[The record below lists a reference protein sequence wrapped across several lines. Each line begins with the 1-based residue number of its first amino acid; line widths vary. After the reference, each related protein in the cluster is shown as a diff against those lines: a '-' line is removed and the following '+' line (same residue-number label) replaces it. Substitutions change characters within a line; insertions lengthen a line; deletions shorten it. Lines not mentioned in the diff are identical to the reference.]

1 MPQAWQIVQARALQ
15 TQGVWALSPAF
26 TIGTETQATHNAM
39 TGDVQG
45 LAFDTETR
53 KNTLDAKD
61 GVLGTEYG
69 YFQGMNTAIAARFDS
84 EVPDSDPLQ
93 RDVDQISGI
102 RPDNRSAIDERTIK
116 TIACWQ
122 LINTARAAATP
133 PQLPVIVR
141 GVAQAAY
148 NTRWTALI
156 GPRQEREDAA
166 GLWRAGN
173 SDLRS
178 MSRALDQ
185 ANKAWY
191 QAWKSEFPAGT
202 PEGDALAGVDTED
215 GTAMPQVLEIAAVAQ
230 EGLSLRVTYV
240 PGSGAHATVLDLL
253 YQVEGATADY
263 LRATANVAAGN
274 LIGPFTA
281 GQIVRVRTD
290 VGNSRDH
297 SEMSAEQVI
306 TIGPAV

>member
-15 TQGVWALSPAF
+15 TQGVWALAPDF
-26 TIGTETQATHNAM
+26 TVGTHTQTSHNSLA
-39 TGDVQG
+39 GEVQG
-45 LAFDTETR
+45 LAFETETR

-69 YFQGMNTAIAARFDS
+69 YFQGMNTAIAARLDS
-84 EVPDSDPLQ
+84 EVPDTEPLQ
-93 RDVDQISGI
+93 REVDQISGI
-102 RPDNRSAIDERTIK
+102 RPDSRAAIDERTIK
-116 TIACWQ
+116 TITCWQ
-122 LINTARAAATP
+122 VINTARAAATP
-133 PQLPVIVR
+133 PQPPVIVR

-148 NTRWTALI
+148 NTRWTGLL
-156 GPRQEREDAA
+156 GPRQAREDAA
-166 GLWRAGN
+166 GEWRSIN
-173 SDLRS
+173 SELRKL
-178 MSRALDQ
+178 SRTLDQ
-185 ANKAWY
+185 SNKAWY

-202 PEGDALAGVDTED
+202 AEGDALAGVDTED

-240 PGSGAHATVLDLL
+240 PGTGAHATVLDLL
-253 YQVEGATADY
+253 YQVEGAAGDYQRVTADE
-263 LRATANVAAGN
+263 AAGN

-297 SEMSAEQVI
+297 SELGAEQVI
-306 TIGPAV
+306 TIAPAL